1 MTARKPASGRFV
13 LRLDP
18 RLHARLRREAVAE
31 GTSLNDY
38 CARKLGEPPWT
49 IPLPLREGVDR
60 ARALFGDD
68 VAGVAAFGSWSRG
81 EMSDGSDIDLLIVLE
96 RTVPLGRSLYRRW
109 DEQPVA
115 WNGRTVEP
123 QFVSLPDE
131 DEKLEGLWA
140 EVALDGIIVF
150 ERGLKLSLRLVRLR
164 REIATGRL
172 IRRIVHGQ
180 PYWVRNEVA

>member
-1 MTARKPASGRFV
+1 M
-13 LRLDP
+13 
-18 RLHARLRREAVAE
+18 
-31 GTSLNDY
+31 
-38 CARKLGEPPWT
+38 
-49 IPLPLREGVDR
+49 
-60 ARALFGDD
+60 
-68 VAGVAAFGSWSRG
+68 
-81 EMSDGSDIDLLIVLE
+81 
-96 RTVPLGRSLYRRW
+96 LGRALYRRW

-123 QFVSLPDE
+123 QFVSLPAE
-131 DEKLEGLWA
+131 DENLEGLWA

-164 REIATGRL
+164 REIAAGRL